1 MTSRWLATGIVWFL
15 VCTILAIVLT
25 SSTGP
30 AANSSG
36 TAIALTVILAGA
48 AVLATSSIWGQDEQ
62 QLGEKMSFSKGKRV
76 ESGRVQRLIQD
87 LSDDEIYELEATL
100 LAQEN
105 RHNHHHS

>member
-1 MTSRWLATGIVWFL
+1 MTSRWLATGMVWFL
-15 VCTILAIVLT
+15 VSIILAIVLT

-30 AANSSG
+30 AASSSG

-48 AVLATSSIWGQDEQ
+48 AVMATSSIWGQYEQ
-62 QLGEKMSFSKGKRV
+62 RLGEKTSFSKGKRV
-76 ESGRVQRLIQD
+76 EQNRVQRLIQD

-105 RHNHHHS
+105 RHNHNRS